1 MEQGLGFGHFLG
13 QADGIA
19 KGILLLMLAMSV
31 ATWYLIFTKS
41 IRNLFLQQQSRRF
54 LKFFWEAPDLGAV
67 ASYLREQRHA
77 EPFAH
82 LVHHGLRAV
91 EQHNSR
97 GAQRLIEAGTADDF
111 LTRSLRRA
119 IEQTTARAESGLTV
133 LASVGSAAPFVGLFG
148 TVWGIYHALL
158 AIGMSG
164 QGTLDKVAGPVGEA
178 LIMTA
183 IGLAVAIPAV
193 LAYNAFT
200 RHNRI
205 VLAELDGFAHD
216 VFAFMSTG
224 HRADDLTR
232 TVIQRAATGAIPAA
246 HTGDGGSLLK
256 AV

>member
-1 MEQGLGFGHFLG
+1 MQASLGFGHFLA
-13 QADGIA
+13 QADA
-19 KGILLLMLAMSV
+19 VARGILLLMLVMSI
-31 ATWYLIFTKS
+31 ATWYLIITKS
-41 IRNLFLQQQSRRF
+41 LRNFLSQRGSRRF
-54 LKFFWEAPDLGAV
+54 LKFFWEAPDLDAV
-67 ASYLREQRHA
+67 AAHLRQHAPA
-77 EPFAH
+77 EPFSELLA
-82 LVHHGLRAV
+82 HGLRAA
-91 EQHNSR
+91 EQHSTR
-97 GAQRLIEAGTADDF
+97 GARRLVEAGSAEDF

-119 IEQTTARAESGLTV
+119 IEHATARAESGLTV

-200 RHNRI
+200 RHNRMM
-205 VLAELDGFAHD
+205 LADLDGFAHD

-224 HRADDLTR
+224 HRNVDLTK
-232 TVIQRAATGAIPAA
+232 VAIQRAAGAPA
-246 HTGDGGSLLK
+246 GSLQGL
-256 AV
+256 

>member
-1 MEQGLGFGHFLG
+1 MQASLGFGHFLA
-13 QADGIA
+13 QADAVA
-19 KGILLLMLAMSV
+19 KGILLLMLVMSV
-31 ATWYLIFTKS
+31 ATWYLIITKS
-41 IRNLFLQQQSRRF
+41 LRNALSRRDSRRF
-54 LKFFWEAPDLGAV
+54 LDFFWQAPDLDAV
-67 ASYLREQRHA
+67 AAHLHTQPPK
-77 EPFAH
+77 EPFSQ
-82 LVHHGLRAV
+82 LVGHGLRAA
-91 EQHNSR
+91 EQHRTRSV
-97 GAQRLIEAGTADDF
+97 QRLVEAGSAEDF

-119 IEQTTARAESGLTV
+119 IEQSTARAESGLTV

-205 VLAELDGFAHD
+205 MLAELDGFAHD

-224 HRADDLTR
+224 HRVDDMTKA
-232 TVIQRAATGAIPAA
+232 VIQRAAGASAA
-246 HTGDGGSLLK
+246 SPQ
-256 AV
+256 AR

>member
-1 MEQGLGFGHFLG
+1 MNEGLGFAHFLT
-13 QADGIA
+13 QADAVA
-19 KGILLLMLAMSV
+19 KAILLMMLVMSV

-41 IRNLFLQQQSRRF
+41 IGNMVMRQQSRRF
-54 LKFFWEAPDLGAV
+54 LKLFWEASNLGAV
-67 ASYLREQRHA
+67 NLHLHQRRNA
-77 EPFAH
+77 GDALQEPFAS
-82 LVHHGLRAV
+82 LVYEGLTAA
-91 EQHNSR
+91 EQHRTR
-97 GAQRLIEAGTADDF
+97 GAQRLIDAGSGDDF
-111 LTRSLRRA
+111 LTRALRRS
-119 IEQTTARAESGLTV
+119 IDRTTARMESGLTV

-205 VLAELDGFAHD
+205 VLSELDGFAHD
-216 VFAFMSTG
+216 VFTFMSTG
-224 HRADDLTR
+224 HRADEAGPG
-232 TVIQRAATGAIPAA
+232 VARAAANGASLAA
-246 HTGDGGSLLK
+246 AMPK
-256 AV
+256 AA